1 MPNVTANDGTTIFY
15 KDWGTGRPVVF
26 SHGWPLNADSWEA
39 QMLHLASNGL
49 RCIAHDRRGHGRS
62 GQPWDGNEMDTY
74 ADDLATLIETLDLR
88 DVVLVGFSTGGGE
101 VARYIG
107 RHGTER
113 VAGVALVSAVPP
125 LMLKTD
131 DNPGGVSI
139 EVFDGLR
146 AGSIADRAQL
156 YRDLADGPFFGNN
169 RPGANVSQG
178 IRDTFWLQGMQ
189 SGHRNAYE
197 CIAAFSATDF
207 RGDLAKFDVPTLVVH
222 GDDDQIVP
230 FEVGGKASAGLIDT
244 ATLKVYQGAPHG
256 ITDTHKEQLNADL
269 LAFVEAAAEGS
280 TPSVRANGG
289 QPAKRILIITNE
301 VVANPAGV
309 PDVVANQVRH
319 ADAVRVVAPALTS
332 RLRSWVSDVDAEY
345 READERMRMLVSGI
359 NASGPAV
366 SGAVGDEDPLLAL
379 ADALVAFPADA
390 LILGVHASNDANW
403 RERRFSKKVRE
414 RFGLPVT
421 EVMLDREGQVLS
433 VTTE

>member
-1 MPNVTANDGTTIFY
+1 MPTITTNGASIFY
-15 KDWGTGRPVVF
+15 KDWGTGRPVVL
-26 SHGWPLNADSWEA
+26 SHGWPLSADSWEA
-39 QMLHLASNGL
+39 QMLFLASNGL

-62 GQPWDGNEMDTY
+62 SQPWDGNDMDTY
-74 ADDLATLIETLDLR
+74 ADDLAALIETLDLR
-88 DVVLVGFSTGGGE
+88 GAVLVGFSTGGGE

-125 LMLKTD
+125 LMLKAD
-131 DNPGGVSI
+131 DNPGGVPI

-146 AGSIADRAQL
+146 AESIADRAQL

-178 IRDTFWLQGMQ
+178 TRDNFWLQGMQ

-230 FEVGGKASAGLIDT
+230 FEVGGPASAALVEGAALR
-244 ATLKVYQGAPHG
+244 VYPGAPHG
-256 ITDTHKEQLNADL
+256 ITDTHKDQLNADL
-269 LAFVEAAAEGS
+269 LAFVQDAAAGA
-280 TPSVRANGG
+280 TPSVMTNGG
-289 QPAKRILIITNE
+289 PPAKRILIITNE
-301 VVANPAGV
+301 AVANPARV
-309 PDVVANQVRH
+309 PDVVADQVRR

-332 RLRSWVSDVDAEY
+332 RLHSWVSDVDAEY

-359 NASGPAV
+359 DASGPVV
-366 SGAVGDEDPLLAL
+366 SGEIGDEDPLLAV
-379 ADALVAFPADA
+379 ADALVEFPADA

-421 EVMLDREGQVLS
+421 EVMLDRDGHVLS